1 MKFVVPNKLTNSV
14 KISLK
19 QEIPE
24 LCPPSEQMKQS
35 MSEFELERFRKRR
48 KHIWGQLRWKVQ
60 NKIDTYYEEMQ

>member
-1 MKFVVPNKLTNSV
+1 MINKQVNILSQCQIDEQTRLKNIRQVKFVVPNKQINSV

-35 MSEFELERFRKRR
+35 MS
-48 KHIWGQLRWKVQ
+48 
-60 NKIDTYYEEMQ
+60 